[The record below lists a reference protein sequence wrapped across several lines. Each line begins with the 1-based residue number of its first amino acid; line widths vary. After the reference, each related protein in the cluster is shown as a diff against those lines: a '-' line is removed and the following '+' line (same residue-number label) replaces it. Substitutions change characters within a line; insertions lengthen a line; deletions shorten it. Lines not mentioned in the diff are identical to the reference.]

1 MMSKSILSLSSLVAV
16 ALMTASTIGCSKPTH
31 KGQKTFDK
39 DLVGYWAPSP
49 KDVDSP
55 EKASGV
61 EDYSDVG
68 QVTRIDPNGDVFV
81 FDEEKRSFNKIGVVQ
96 ADGSILLTPEVSKN
110 ESGPVSFVLT
120 KIDIDN
126 IKVVESGPESSG
138 SGSGEPVGNQKMVKK
153 DIYFKRFTQN
163 QQDEFNKALAAG
175 TQINNPTTS
184 PGTVG
189 GPSAATPGAF
199 DVDFV
204 GYWVALMPYENP
216 YKIQSGDEI
225 SDGPPPIVRVDQN
238 GQVFMIAAADAI
250 ENGAQPSEVN
260 VGVVQANGEIR
271 LTPEFSRISSV
282 GLMVLIKDPA
292 GQVHV
297 RVVKAQLDSSGATT
311 GSLQDEFEDWELI
324 KLTEDQFKESVER
337 RTKKSKAV
345 QAAEP
350 DAAAA
355 TEVEPPQQ
363 EAAGLEEPQVAGN
376 QELEEPSPRIP
387 TNELVEIDPI
397 TWEASFRQ
405 PVNPALLQ

>member
-1 MMSKSILSLSSLVAV
+1 M
-16 ALMTASTIGCSKPTH
+16 
-31 KGQKTFDK
+31 
-39 DLVGYWAPSP
+39 
-49 KDVDSP
+49 
-55 EKASGV
+55 
-61 EDYSDVG
+61 
-68 QVTRIDPNGDVFV
+68 
-81 FDEEKRSFNKIGVVQ
+81 Q

-184 PGTVG
+184 PCTVG

-225 SDGPPPIVRVDQN
+225 SDAAPIFRVDQN
-238 GQVFMIAAADAI
+238 GQVFIYQASDDVH
-250 ENGAQPSEVN
+250 EGAKPPFEEDKSI
-260 VGVVQANGEIR
+260 GVVQGSGEIL

-297 RVVKAQLDSSGATT
+297 RLVKAQLDSDGATA
-311 GSLQDEFEDWELI
+311 GNLQDEFENLKLI
-324 KLTEDQFKESVER
+324 KLTEDQFKKAIEK
-337 RTKKSKAV
+337 RTKKSITGAEAV
-345 QAAEP
+345 
-350 DAAAA
+350 
-355 TEVEPPQQ
+355 
-363 EAAGLEEPQVAGN
+363 EEPAEVVAADKEDSQVEVADNEG
-376 QELEEPSPRIP
+376 LEPSPRIP

-397 TWEASFRQ
+397 TWESSFRQ